1 MAGPPSHNQLTIVL
15 GQNGLAADAGG
26 GYRLS
31 LNRSLRDVK
40 QILITGASITGASS
54 ANIML
59 QFLRTTLRTVMC
71 VGNAG
76 QPSDGIRMTFGAV
89 PLSASTTLTTVP
101 NTTIAAGSNGAAL
114 PQATINVAAASTFP
128 TSGTIQ
134 ITLASGATTLVSYT
148 GTGATTFTGC
158 TGGSGTL
165 ATGNAVIQA
174 LPTATLNVAAT
185 ASTTAVF
192 PSAGNVQITLSSGA
206 TTIVN
211 YTGVTATTLTGCTG
225 GSGTLATGNAVAL
238 LPIATVNAAA
248 YFGTP
253 IPLLDY
259 AGRQNTTLDGEIMT
273 LRVVDWSG
281 AAVTFTQLTLMG
293 LIVMST
299 PTPQVPGNATGF
311 RDAADSYPR
320 TAGWN

>member
-15 GQNGLAADAGG
+15 GQNGVAADAGG
-26 GYRLS
+26 GYRVS

-40 QILITGASITGASS
+40 QILITGASITGSS
-54 ANIML
+54 SPNIML
-59 QFLRTTLRTVMC
+59 QFLRTSLRTVMC

-76 QPSDGIRMTFGAV
+76 QPSDGIRMTFGAIPPV
-89 PLSASTTLTTVP
+89 SPT
-101 NTTIAAGSNGAAL
+101 TTIAAGSNGAAL
-114 PQATINVAAASTFP
+114 PQATINVASTASSATNVFP
-128 TSGTIQ
+128 T
-134 ITLASGATTLVSYT
+134 
-148 GTGATTFTGC
+148 
-158 TGGSGTL
+158 
-165 ATGNAVIQA
+165 
-174 LPTATLNVAAT
+174 
-185 ASTTAVF
+185 
-192 PSAGNVQITLSSGA
+192 AGNVQILLQSGL

-225 GSGTLATGNAVAL
+225 GAGTLHTADPVTAI
-238 LPIATVNAAA
+238 PQATVNAAA

-259 AGRQNTTLDGEIMT
+259 AGRHNTTLDGEIMT